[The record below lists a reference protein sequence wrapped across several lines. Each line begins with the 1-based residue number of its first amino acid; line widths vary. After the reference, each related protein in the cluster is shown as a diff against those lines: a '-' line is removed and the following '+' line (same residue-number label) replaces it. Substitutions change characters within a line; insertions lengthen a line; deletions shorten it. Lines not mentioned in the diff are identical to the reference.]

1 MSALLHDLL
10 ELEQFI
16 SDNDAYVFEAELWNK
31 YGKVQTLEAIQ
42 SGFLEHRRLKF
53 RDGYG
58 RCVCWLSD
66 KGREYAQNED
76 KITNL
81 VAN

>member
-16 SDNDAYVFEAELWNK
+16 SDNDAYVFEPGSWNK

>member
-1 MSALLHDLL
+1 MSALLNDLL
-10 ELEQFI
+10 ELEQFA

-42 SGFLEHRRLKF
+42 SGLLEHRRLKF

-58 RCVCWLSD
+58 RCVCWLSE
-66 KGREYAQNED
+66 KGRSCAQNEE

-81 VAN
+81 LAN

>member
-1 MSALLHDLL
+1 MASLIQDLY
-10 ELEQFI
+10 EMEQFVSDFDTCI
-16 SDNDAYVFEAELWNK
+16 SEAELWDR
-31 YGKVQTLEAIQ
+31 YGEKQTLNAIE
-42 SGFLEHRRLKF
+42 SGLLEHRRVKF

-66 KGREYAQNED
+66 AGRKAAQTES
-76 KITNL
+76 KISDL